1 MGAALLESQED
12 DDGGATPKWRL
23 MSKEAV
29 EKMHAEPKVA
39 TDHGLGGGTTEF
51 TQGGVNYYR

>member
-1 MGAALLESQED
+1 MLESQDED
-12 DDGGATPKWRL
+12 DSGATPKWRL

-39 TDHGLGGGTTEF
+39 SDHGLGGGTTEF